1 MAEPRVQIRIDAAQ
15 GDAIRQFLESKRALA
30 SLGEELSK
38 AKAKATELAGAM
50 RANGDTKAV
59 RAFEAARV
67 EAGRLKQAFA
77 DQSVAV
83 QRARSALSQS
93 GLDVSRLATE
103 YRRLRDEA
111 RSASSAQSSVP
122 QSSDIG
128 GARRVGGALQ
138 AIQSQLAG
146 LQRAALAVFAVS
158 RLVAYAGAL
167 ARVSDQYQQISARVR
182 LATAETGDFS
192 LAQQSVFEAAQRAGV
207 GLDTVARLYVRTA
220 NALRDSNV
228 SQAEVLAITE
238 DVGRALRVSGA
249 TGQEA
254 ASAMLQFSQA
264 LGSGVL
270 RGEELNA
277 ILEAAPRL
285 AQAIAD
291 GLEVPVGQLKSL
303 GEQGVLTSQLVAR
316 ALRSQ
321 TTLLQQEAKALPD
334 TLPQAWERLGNAVQR
349 AVGEFDKAAGIT
361 PAIARAISAIANSA
375 SLASGPV
382 DELARKIAGLRSE
395 RENLERISAAGP
407 RSRVNP
413 LEALADEYTQAA
425 QAFDDVQKRLEV
437 ARVRAARST
446 ASVGEEIAA
455 RNLGKQVQQ
464 QRQLLDELRAKLV
477 RESGNVRTPAQELA
491 SNQFDGITKKY
502 RDNTQKLKDALDEL
516 RESAKKA
523 GISLDSPK
531 FKAVEAQLRKSF
543 ESPKRDKKVKV
554 TADLTD
560 ERLSVDK
567 AAVEASTRIE
577 EDAISRVRAA
587 YRAAYDSRLID
598 ARAFYEAD
606 GRLQQ
611 QALDAKLRALETERN
626 AQATRASNPAGTEQD
641 RLRAA
646 AEVKRLDADIAIARR
661 DRGRIEVESAR
672 ASAQAERELSQ
683 ALAGVRLQLA
693 EASGTL
699 GLQDRRAAIQEQ
711 NRGLI
716 EQLTAAQDTRGLA
729 DVNRLI
735 DTTAAT
741 QQLQQYE
748 RQAQQVIE
756 SLRLAEERLRTET
769 ETGLISESQAQRQL
783 VQERQKVV
791 PQLNG
796 ILSEMDA
803 LGAAT
808 GSAFGPEQINNIER
822 LRQSVEGLARTTNPL
837 KKQLQGIAE
846 NNLGDFLFNL
856 ATRAGTAKEAIA
868 NMARSIANDLAR
880 LAAQKLAVQFLSAA
894 FGGGGGGGAAPP
906 LFAADGGH
914 IRGPGTSTSDSI
926 PAMLSDGEFVV
937 RAAAVKQWGVGFLS
951 WLNAGIAPPRV
962 RDGRMGFAAGGLAS
976 AAAAPASTPQSVS
989 IVNLLDP
996 GLVGSFLSTNA
1007 GEKAVLN
1014 VLRRNGKALKT
1025 VI

>member
-83 QRARSALSQS
+83 QRARSALSGS
-93 GLDVSRLATE
+93 GVDVSKLAAEHRRLKTEIAGTPKAIDESAKSVSRLHVETQKLRPAMADLSRTLVGLFSTAALGSFVRSSVSE
-103 YRRLRDEA
+103 LSRAEAAFKGLEAVANGTGTGIADAFETAKRLAADGLIDVASASAALQNLLSRGYDIQQAEQTLIRLKDAAAFNRTAHLTLSQAVLTASEGLKNENSILVDNAGVTKNVSKIWEDYA
-111 RSASSAQSSVP
+111 RS
-122 QSSDIG
+122 IG
-128 GARRVGGALQ
+128 KTVGELTQ
-138 AIQSQLAG
+138 AEKI
-146 LQRAALAVFAVS
+146 
-158 RLVAYAGAL
+158 
-167 ARVSDQYQQISARVR
+167 
-182 LATAETGDFS
+182 
-192 LAQQSVFEAAQRAGV
+192 
-207 GLDTVARLYVRTA
+207 
-220 NALRDSNV
+220 
-228 SQAEVLAITE
+228 QAEVAGIAAETAFQTGNAAKAAE
-238 DVGRALRVSGA
+238 GFQGA
-249 TGQEA
+249 
-254 ASAMLQFSQA
+254 QA
-264 LGSGVL
+264 K
-270 RGEELNA
+270 LNA
-277 ILEAAPRL
+277 ALTEFKVAAG
-285 AQAIAD
+285 D
-291 GLEVPVGQLKSL
+291 SL
-303 GEQGVLTSQLVAR
+303 TPVLTNLAKVGTDLVKGWLAPFITGVQK
-316 ALRSQ
+316 AGAVVAFLGQSVGI
-321 TTLLQQEAKALPD
+321 LLTESFA
-334 TLPQAWERLGNAVQR
+334 TLPQRLSEAKRALNDTLKDISDRANAPSFVGSNLQGANPARQAQFR
-349 AVGEFDKAAGIT
+349 AKLNEGGKPKKEK
-361 PAIARAISAIANSA
+361 
-375 SLASGPV
+375 
-382 DELARKIAGLRSE
+382 
-395 RENLERISAAGP
+395 
-407 RSRVNP
+407 
-413 LEALADEYTQAA
+413 
-425 QAFDDVQKRLEV
+425 V
-437 ARVRAARST
+437 ART
-446 ASVGEEIAA
+446 
-455 RNLGKQVQQ
+455 KQVQ
-464 QRQLLDELRAKLV
+464 
-477 RESGNVRTPAQELA
+477 
-491 SNQFDGITKKY
+491 
-502 RDNTQKLKDALDEL
+502 
-516 RESAKKA
+516 
-523 GISLDSPK
+523 
-531 FKAVEAQLRKSF
+531 
-543 ESPKRDKKVKV
+543 
-554 TADLTD
+554 DLTD
-560 ERLSVDK
+560 ERL
-567 AAVEASTRIE
+567 AVERAGLEASTRLE
-577 EDAISRVRAA
+577 EDAIQRVRDA
-587 YRAAYDSRLID
+587 YRVAYDSRLID

-611 QALDAKLRALETERN
+611 QALDAKLRALETDRN

-769 ETGLISESQAQRQL
+769 ETGLLSESQAQRQL

-808 GSAFGPEQINNIER
+808 GSAFGSEQINNIER